1 MYFCKEQIRNKM
13 AEKSYF
19 SHEVEPQDVDFTLR
33 AKAPSLIM
41 AALNA
46 AGRDAHV
53 KGFGVD
59 ELGTENRTWV
69 LARMAIELDRRPLQ
83 YTPYR
88 VETWISGYNRA
99 LSTRNFRLLDESG
112 EAFARIVS
120 QWAMLDIE
128 RRTSVDLSLLAAAHD
143 RFVVDAPSPID
154 PPCRLR
160 PLAGEAAATEEHRVR
175 YGDIDFNRHVN
186 TIRYIEMIFD
196 CLPVEALAAD
206 RPFRFDIHFLHEST
220 LGETLRIACE
230 EQPEGFGFE
239 IAAGEHVCVRASV
252 RWK

>member
-1 MYFCKEQIRNKM
+1 M

-19 SHEVEPQDVDFTLR
+19 SHEVEPQEVDFTLR
-33 AKAPSLIM
+33 AKAPALIM

-46 AGRDAHV
+46 AGRDAHN

-59 ELGTENRTWV
+59 DLGTENRTWV
-69 LARMAIELDRRPLQ
+69 LARMAVECDSRPLQ
-83 YTPYR
+83 YAPYR
-88 VETWISGYNRA
+88 VETWINGYNRA
-99 LSTRNFRLLDESG
+99 LSTRNFRLLAADG
-112 EAFARIVS
+112 TPFARIVS

-128 RRTSVDLSLLAAAHD
+128 RRTSVDLTQLADAHS
-143 RFVVDAPSPID
+143 RYVVDEPSPAE

-160 PLAGEAAATEEHRVR
+160 PLADTAAVTEHRVV

-196 CLPVEALAAD
+196 CLPVEVLAED
-206 RPFRFDIHFLHEST
+206 RPFRFDIHFLHESK

-230 EQPEGFGFE
+230 EQEAATCFE
-239 IAAGEHVCVRASV
+239 ISAGGHPCVRASI
-252 RWK
+252 RWR